1 MDRQELSNHR
11 EFISPKSVLSKE
23 EIDFLKG
30 QIIQPMAIET
40 IITPGD
46 TKNKTKPKL
55 SIKALR
61 TIGEADW
68 IEDHPEVGMEELK
81 TSEFLMRKLGNILG
95 KDKVGKIGGGV
106 YGILNGDNLNG
117 LTIFIRGDMDAIFTP
132 DGKAEHMC
140 GHNIHTA
147 WLILNARLLKA
158 YKEKFD
164 FLPFKKVVFIGEPNE
179 EGAVH
184 PEFGPIEMIN
194 SGLINKVGK
203 PDLILGAHVNASQ
216 PEKTVSIQEGAV
228 FASDGRFEMRIIPKE
243 NNRGSKGALY
253 ELIYQTGEKFRSESS
268 NSPMGRRQIVEDT
281 NKVIPEQIVRIT
293 DSKNINDPRNL
304 RANSLVNEETFS
316 LSFNDSKGEE
326 KIEELINNELNEWKN
341 FGVKSTLDLKE
352 NGQYTVNITGPT
364 GHISSGGPNLKYIT
378 ARIIHNL
385 RDTTSFSLD
394 EDAESYRVAGSIRIK
409 APDWQERIK
418 GIETNF
424 NNIISLLED
433 KFPVKVEIIEPP
445 KITIPPVVNDNKLYS
460 SALRVLEAAQIETTN
475 KGMPSAPAETFA
487 LWLSELK
494 IPGLYYKIGFGKKE
508 EIERLKNT
516 GEPTPERFM
525 QHTPAVINTLQ
536 KSSIIPY
543 GAIHSLIALELA
555 KNFKWNKS

>member
-1 MDRQELSNHR
+1 MDRQELNNHR
-11 EFISPKSVLSKE
+11 EFISPKSALSKE
-23 EIDFLKG
+23 EIKFLRE
-30 QIIQPMAIET
+30 QIMQPVET
-40 IITPGD
+40 IITPED
-46 TKNKTKPKL
+46 AKDKTKPKL

-68 IEDHPEVGMEELK
+68 IGDHPEVGMEELK

-158 YKEKFD
+158 YKEKFGS
-164 FLPFKKVVFIGEPNE
+164 LPFKRVVFIGEPNE
-179 EGAVH
+179 EGAVN

-216 PEKTVSIQEGAV
+216 PEGTVSIQEGAV
-228 FASDGRFEMRIIPKE
+228 FASDGRFEMCITPKE
-243 NNRGSKGALY
+243 NSKGSKSALY
-253 ELIYQTGEKFRSESS
+253 ELIYQTGKIFESESS

-281 NKVIPEQIVRIT
+281 SKVIPEQIVRIT

-304 RANSLVNEETFS
+304 RANSLVNKETFS

-326 KIEELINNELNEWKN
+326 KIRELINNELNEWKD

-364 GHISSGGPNLKYIT
+364 GHISSGGPNLKYI
-378 ARIIHNL
+378 AAKVIHDL
-385 RDTTSFSLD
+385 RAANTSFILD
-394 EDAESYRVAGSIRIK
+394 GDAESYRVAGSIRIK
-409 APDWQERIK
+409 APDWQERIN

-445 KITIPPVVNDNKLYS
+445 KITIPPVVNDNKLFS

-475 KGMPSAPAETFA
+475 KGMPTAPAETFA
-487 LWLSELK
+487 LWLNELK
-494 IPGLYYKIGFGKKE
+494 IPGLYYKIGFGDKE

-516 GEPTPERFM
+516 GESTPERFM
-525 QHTPAVINTLQ
+525 QHTPAVINTFQ
-536 KSSIIPY
+536 KSSVIPY

-555 KNFKWNKS
+555 KNLKINL